1 MKLNVVGNIIEVYDD
16 YGKKAGSVVLSRHP
30 RHRNKPYSDGK
41 NWYESKELALLALI
55 TRKRINVKL

>member
-1 MKLNVVGNIIEVYDD
+1 MELKVEGDIILVFDD

-41 NWYESKELALLALI
+41 GWYSTKEQALLALI
-55 TRKRINVKL
+55 TRKRLNVKL

>member
-1 MKLNVVGNIIEVYDD
+1 MRLNVIGDIIEVFDD

-41 NWYESKELALLALI
+41 GWHTTKEQALLALI
-55 TRKRINVKL
+55 TRKRLNVKL